1 MGLFYNLYIQI
12 PQSVGS
18 KMTIGLNFACIVTAF
33 TALVISGILTAQST
47 VPVTAQG
54 SSSNPGSGS
63 DPASLLQ
70 SAKMHLIQALKAI
83 KTGNSQAALTEINMT
98 NQGIN
103 SAEARLNASVI
114 CNNVNNE
121 GFCEEPPSAG
131 G

>member
-1 MGLFYNLYIQI
+1 
-12 PQSVGS
+12 
-18 KMTIGLNFACIVTAF
+18 MTIGLNFACVVTAF

-54 SSSNPGSGS
+54 SSSNPGSS
-63 DPASLLQ
+63 ADPTSLLQ
-70 SAKMHLIQALKAI
+70 SAKMHLMQALK
-83 KTGNSQAALTEINMT
+83 EINMT

-103 SAEARLNASVI
+103 SAQARLNASVI

-121 GFCEEPPSAG
+121 GFCEEPPGAG

>member
-1 MGLFYNLYIQI
+1 ME
-12 PQSVGS
+12 
-18 KMTIGLNFACIVTAF
+18 IGLDFACVVTAF
-33 TALVISGILTAQST
+33 TALVISGILTAQIT

-54 SSSNPGSGS
+54 SSSNPASGS
-63 DPASLLQ
+63 DTASLLQ
-70 SAKMHLIQALKAI
+70 SAKMHLIQALKEL

-121 GFCEEPPSAG
+121 GFCEEPPGAG

>member
-1 MGLFYNLYIQI
+1 
-12 PQSVGS
+12 
-18 KMTIGLNFACIVTAF
+18 MTIRLNFACVVTAF

-63 DPASLLQ
+63 DPTSLLQ

-83 KTGNSQAALTEINMT
+83 KTGNSQSALTEINMT

-121 GFCEEPPSAG
+121 GFCEAPG
-131 G
+131 

>member
-1 MGLFYNLYIQI
+1 MSSYLESLYTN
-12 PQSVGS
+12 SSSLGS
-18 KMTIGLNFACIVTAF
+18 KMEIGSNFACVVTAF

-54 SSSNPGSGS
+54 SSSN
-63 DPASLLQ
+63 DTASLLQ
-70 SAKMHLIQALKAI
+70 SAKMHLIQALKEL

-103 SAEARLNASVI
+103 SAEARLNSSVI
-114 CNNVNNE
+114 CNNINNE
-121 GFCEEPPSAG
+121 GFCEAPPGNVGAG